1 MRIHLLRHSDAEEI
15 SPSGLDEDRRLTDGG
30 LARMK
35 PVSRAI
41 SRLAPEFD
49 LVLHSPFVRA
59 RQTAEP
65 VIAACRFRGAVEVT
79 RNLVPSAEPDEVLHE
94 LSTRKPKSVLLVSH
108 EPLLGRLFARLLL
121 GGTRTAIPMK
131 KASLA
136 IFETGSNPAMDFAE
150 LRAYLPPRVLEDL
163 GR

>member
-1 MRIHLLRHSDAEEI
+1 
-15 SPSGLDEDRRLTDGG
+15 
-30 LARMK
+30 
-35 PVSRAI
+35 
-41 SRLAPEFD
+41 
-49 LVLHSPFVRA
+49 VLHSPFVRA

-79 RNLVPSAEPDEVLHE
+79 RNLVPSAEPDEVLQE

-121 GGTRTAIPMK
+121 GGTRSAIPMK

-150 LRAYLPPRVLEDL
+150 LRAYIPPRILEDL